1 MRKDRVTRPRILE
14 GRGDRHRLTDTW
26 CRTLG
31 IGWTGIAIALAG
43 VGASSQMIGRPVWW
57 ADDER
62 WNLAVVTTLVIGV
75 FLAITFVCVWSFFRG
90 PYIPQISAG
99 AAVLLGLSSFVDR
112 DSSPGGAVV
121 TAVIAVSGLLLAVAG
136 FSGRSTPRQD
146 DNRADVSSRT
156 ES

>member
-1 MRKDRVTRPRILE
+1 MRKDRVTRHRILE

-62 WNLAVVTTLVIGV
+62 WNMALVTTLVIGV

-99 AAVLLGLSSFVDR
+99 GAILLGVSAFVDR

-121 TAVIAVSGLLLAVAG
+121 TTVIAASALLLSVAG
-136 FSGRSTPRQD
+136 LSGRTTPSQD
-146 DNRADVSSRT
+146 DNLVDISSRT
-156 ES
+156 DS